1 MKNIEYKRFCQF
13 IKNVHHVF
21 TMFTCEHLC
30 NRFGLVTFIV
40 WIEDDRTLG
49 GYVRVFKGGS
59 VSTVRAN
66 FSEVY
71 NGMSMVRVCLEIYL
85 SYFIVQ

>member
-1 MKNIEYKRFCQF
+1 
-13 IKNVHHVF
+13 
-21 TMFTCEHLC
+21 MFTCEHLC

-40 WIEDDRTLG
+40 RTEDDRTLG

-66 FSEVY
+66 YSEVC
-71 NGMSMVRVCLEIYL
+71 NGMSLISVCLEIYL